1 MTEMPI
7 TPRHALPL
15 LAVAQAQK
23 EITHNEAL
31 VLIDALVHAA
41 VEAEPA
47 NDPPPAPVAG
57 QCWLVGSAP
66 TGDWTGRARSIA
78 IHTAGGWRFAA
89 PRHGMRV
96 RCVADGAAWRF
107 DGAEWIGPPLIA
119 APAGGATVDGEARA
133 VLAALIL
140 LLEAQGLLKS
150 G

>member
-47 NDPPPAPVAG
+47 NDPPPEPVAG

-66 TGDWTGRARSIA
+66 TGDWTGRARSVA
-78 IHTAGGWRFAA
+78 IYTAGGWRFAA
-89 PRHGMRV
+89 PRQGMAV
-96 RCVADGAAWRF
+96 RCLADGAAWRF
-107 DGAEWIGPPLIA
+107 DGAAWIGPPVIA